1 MLSTVI
7 LLPFFL
13 NIAIAFLCPATLLR
27 IPSNAAAVVSGS
39 SEKKKQST
47 TGSGGPQPTVQ
58 KNQGKHSSSTGDST
72 EAAAASDSEKQ
83 KGSPSPQPTVQKIR
97 GISSSDLNEAAA
109 ASEFAAAAVSDHLEK
124 KRGRALTQPPTPT
137 HQTGKC
143 LSFSFIHS
151 SFVSYTLLFLTLQEP
166 SAKKSRVMPSVDST
180 FTIAASSSTTREG
193 PNWREKTIKTPKDRG
208 ISDKQ
213 AKVTANTPIWACPN
227 ATDSRSACVFAL
239 CTWCKIEEESSED
252 LGRTYA
258 SRRGNK
264 TTETTGVCN
273 HCIQSLVPYHDS
285 KFLKNKKYLDD
296 HDFPQCCQKCKFSF
310 I

>member
-1 MLSTVI
+1 VPPSARIVVENDATESDSSQQSSK
-7 LLPFFL
+7 
-13 NIAIAFLCPATLLR
+13 ATLLR

-137 HQTGKC
+137 HQT
-143 LSFSFIHS
+143 
-151 SFVSYTLLFLTLQEP
+151 EP